1 MDYCIEMKSQT
12 APQARD
18 EEQHDD
24 DDDDGGAVEEEKPSV
39 KLYNNEC
46 IVLFRVSNIAVLIIQ
61 RSTLINCSFKS
72 TSYVVADSSSG
83 SGQIY

>member
-1 MDYCIEMKSQT
+1 MKSQT
-12 APQARD
+12 APQAQRD

-24 DDDDGGAVEEEKPSV
+24 ADDNDDGGGAVEEEKPSV

-72 TSYVVADSSSG
+72 TS
-83 SGQIY
+83 